1 MNEVLV
7 IACLG
12 WWWQHFTLFWSP
24 APVWCQPPLRGTLSC
39 HAVATSPQLP
49 RPQWSKLQTVQRAG
63 SGTNIALCH
72 HYFNNFEYFEYFNH
86 WVTPWLQVPIF
97 QSFSFNWEC
106 IASVHGSW
114 TQFWV
119 FYKLLPWHLVT
130 MWHWPEVMPDVRP
143 EQERPHQPMGGRPP
157 LPAGGASA
165 SHSRERKS
173 WGQAMVL
180 HQWPAAWPLQTLS
193 GQCIIPERDIMT
205 WGWWP
210 RCRGPWLIVPWPGLC
225 HCKPH
230 LSAASDSFWSPSSVH
245 CSTAALQ

>member
-143 EQERPHQPMGGRPP
+143 EQGRPHQPMGGRPP

-165 SHSRERKS
+165 SHSRERKKELRS
-173 WGQAMVL
+173 GHGPPPVARSLATPDTQWSVHHPGAWHHDMRVMAPVSGAVTDRPLARPLSLQA
-180 HQWPAAWPLQTLS
+180 S
-193 GQCIIPERDIMT
+193 S
-205 WGWWP
+205 
-210 RCRGPWLIVPWPGLC
+210 LC
-225 HCKPH
+225 
-230 LSAASDSFWSPSSVH
+230 SFW
-245 CSTAALQ
+245 